1 MGKNINAQ
9 EAYRIGLVNLV
20 VPQEKLLPTA
30 IEWAETICECGPLG
44 VRAAKEAMIRGA
56 NMTIENG
63 LRLERLL
70 FQRIIGSEDFEEGTK
85 AFGEK
90 RKPVFEGK

>member
-1 MGKNINAQ
+1 
-9 EAYRIGLVNLV
+9 
-20 VPQEKLLPTA
+20 
-30 IEWAETICECGPLG
+30 
-44 VRAAKEAMIRGA
+44 
-56 NMTIENG
+56 MTIENG